1 MRINVKPLTHWI
13 IYRGY
18 KVRFTQRTPGCVIGV
33 LTRPD
38 GEVGF
43 QYNPDTLCVDLPDER
58 IIINQ
63 YGWELSK
70 ETVQNEA

>member
-18 KVRFTQRTPGCVIGV
+18 KVRFTERTPGCVTGV

-38 GEVGF
+38 GEVNF
-43 QYNPDTLCVDLPDER
+43 QYNPATQRVDLPDEQ
-58 IIINQ
+58 IMINE

-70 ETVQNEA
+70 ETVQDES

>member
-18 KVRFTQRTPGCVIGV
+18 KVRFTERMPGCVTGV

-38 GEVGF
+38 GEVSF
-43 QYNPDTLCVDLPDER
+43 QYDPNAQRVDLPDEQ
-58 IIINQ
+58 IMINE

-70 ETVQNEA
+70 ETVRYES

>member
-18 KVRFTQRTPGCVIGV
+18 KVRFTARTPGSVAGV

-38 GEVGF
+38 GEVSF
-43 QYNPDTLCVDLPDER
+43 QYDPNTQRVDLPDEQ
-58 IIINQ
+58 IMINE

-70 ETVQNEA
+70 ETVQDES

>member
-1 MRINVKPLTHWI
+1 MRVNVKPLTHWI

-18 KVRFTQRTPGCVIGV
+18 KVRFTQRTSGCVMGV

-38 GEVGF
+38 QEVNF
-43 QYNPDTLCVDLPDER
+43 QYDPAAHCVTMPDER
-58 IIINQ
+58 IIINE

-70 ETVQNEA
+70 ETVQDES